1 MEGPLKLLWVTFRHL
16 KSLFNLFSKCFYQSD
31 SSISLC
37 SFTKLDGAGVFEAQK
52 ILWCTWRRVIQNWL
66 LFFRLRTYTNTIL
79 EQLNGNLKWRKIR
92 HSFSPVCT
100 EKSLSPC
107 RCYCCSLSSTPM
119 SKIDFNGDATFPLL
133 WAPLAVKWTQ
143 QRVKT
148 VQWWMIFSYTWQRWK
163 VDASLNGTGGDD
175 SVLWAAHS
183 TAMGVGENH
192 RSFEC
197 ISSTMVI
204 YELFQIFFSKDY
216 FTKFAQDC
224 LKRHVII
231 SGRVVIE
238 LSHKSVSLCF
248 PWALTYVLICVY
260 RQRSG
265 EKIAFNI
272 FRLT

>member
-16 KSLFNLFSKCFYQSD
+16 KSLFNLFSKCFYQND

-66 LFFRLRTYTNTIL
+66 RFFRLRTYTNTIL

-119 SKIDFNGDATFPLL
+119 SKIDFNGDATFP
-133 WAPLAVKWTQ
+133 PAVSTSGGEMNTASRQ
-143 QRVKT
+143 NRSMVND
-148 VQWWMIFSYTWQRWK
+148 FLYTWQRWK

-175 SVLWAAHS
+175 SVMWAAHS

-204 YELFQIFFSKDY
+204 YEFVPDFLQ
-216 FTKFAQDC
+216 
-224 LKRHVII
+224 
-231 SGRVVIE
+231 
-238 LSHKSVSLCF
+238 
-248 PWALTYVLICVY
+248 
-260 RQRSG
+260 
-265 EKIAFNI
+265 
-272 FRLT
+272 